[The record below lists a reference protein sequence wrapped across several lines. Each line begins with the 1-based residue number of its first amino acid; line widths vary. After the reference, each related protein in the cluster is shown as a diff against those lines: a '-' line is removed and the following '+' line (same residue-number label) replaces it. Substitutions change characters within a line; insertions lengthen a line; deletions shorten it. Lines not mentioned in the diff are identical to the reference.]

1 MDPEVLQTVLDLS
14 EPPKTQ
20 SGSIYGFKVKMWGIY
35 PAVVP
40 QKEGKVPGTVW
51 RISTADQLRKLSEY
65 ETAAYTRCS
74 CEVYLDSGEVLG
86 DSQTFCWGGDPKSK
100 ELEDGQFDLVR
111 YQRYFK
117 DSVVRK
123 RDTE

>member
-51 RISTADQLRKLSEY
+51 RISTADQLRKLN
-65 ETAAYTRCS
+65 
-74 CEVYLDSGEVLG
+74 SGEVLG